1 MEWLNYHHLL
11 YFWTVAREGGITRA
25 SEQLHLTQPTI
36 SAQVRALEEALG
48 QQLFLRVGRR
58 LVLTE
63 VGQVAYRYAE
73 EIFGL
78 GRELLDTLNERPTGR
93 PASLVVGIADV
104 MAKVVVH
111 RLLEPALALPGGLR
125 LVCREDKTD
134 RLLAALATHELDV
147 VLADAPASP
156 AVSVKAFSHV
166 LGESGVALFGA
177 AALAK
182 RFTRHFPDSLRGAPL
197 LLPTSATS
205 LRRALDHW
213 FDLREL
219 RPNVVAEFDDSALM
233 MVFGEGGLGLFP
245 APAVL
250 EREVREQY
258 GVRMVGHL
266 PDVRERFYAISVERR
281 LKHPAVMAISEAAR
295 RSLFKATGAP
305 LRRRG

>member
-48 QQLFLRVGRR
+48 QRLFERVGRR

-63 VGQVAYRYAE
+63 VGQVTFRYAD

-93 PASLVVGIADV
+93 PATLVVGVADV

-111 RLLEPALALPGGLR
+111 RLLEPVLGLPGGLH
-125 LVCREDKTD
+125 LVCREDKTE

-156 AVSVKAFSHV
+156 AVSVKAFSHL
-166 LGESGVALFGA
+166 LGESTVALFGSP
-177 AALAK
+177 ALARK
-182 RFTRHFPDSLRGAPL
+182 LTRQFPESLHGAPL
-197 LLPTSATS
+197 LLPTAATS

-213 FDLREL
+213 LDMRDLR
-219 RPNVVAEFDDSALM
+219 PTVVAEFDDSALM
-233 MVFGEGGLGLFP
+233 MVFGERGLGLFP

-258 GVRMVGHL
+258 GVRMVGQL

-295 RSLFKATGAP
+295 RSLFKARSE
-305 LRRRG
+305 LERR